1 MVVFPPEVRPMVK
14 ILQKEFNYVGLR
26 RHFFDA
32 FVWDVPVSSA
42 DIHRPAQKIKTPL
55 NLLTLASY

>member
-1 MVVFPPEVRPMVK
+1 MVK